1 MHHVKVKEMF
11 DIYAKT
17 FMTATRMDAHDPKLT
32 RVRDVPKWDAPRW
45 WRSSGQRK
53 STRYIDLENL

>member
-1 MHHVKVKEMF
+1 MF

-45 WRSSGQRK
+45 WRSSGRRK
-53 STRYIDLENL
+53 STRYIDLENLV